1 MRKPTRLAMI
11 GLSVLATSAL
21 FAGTASA
28 EAPTAYA
35 DKFAARAEA
44 SAMTISLFGTQ
55 ITGSHALADLDAS
68 PTGKATVTE
77 LILGGPLAKEHAAEV
92 SGLADVTK
100 VDKPEA
106 CPLDELEA
114 IPGIARV
121 DIVCPEASAAIAGQ
135 LPSARALG
143 AEVVLEPSV

>member
-35 DKFAARAEA
+35 DKFAARADA
-44 SAMTISLFGTQ
+44 QAMTISLFGTQ
-55 ITGSHALADLDAS
+55 ITGSHAMADLDAA
-68 PTGKATVTE
+68 PQGKATVTE
-77 LILGGPLAKEHAAEV
+77 LILGGPLDSGEITAQV
-92 SGLADVTK
+92 SGLADATA

-106 CPLDELEA
+106 CPLDELEQ

-135 LPSARALG
+135 L
-143 AEVVLEPSV
+143 